1 LVWDIRSAKVTREL
15 PGAKSGLCAFSP
27 DNKCLLTSSGTRCS
41 SWEVGSWK
49 CLHSFEREGAGD
61 LPSPVAITMDCRL
74 VAVAY
79 SRRAVRLLDSTTWKE
94 LATLEPPDS
103 AELFDLRFNSEGT
116 LLAAVST
123 YAIHLLDLRSIR
135 QQLAAMRLDWDLPP
149 LPPSATNQFQGPIT
163 VRVLAGANQPSA
175 EAGP

>member
-1 LVWDIRSAKVTREL
+1 LVWDIRSTNVTQEL
-15 PGAKSGLCAFSP
+15 PGTKSGFCAFSP
-27 DNKCLLTSSGTRCS
+27 DNKWLVASGGTQCAF
-41 SWEVGSWK
+41 WEVGSWK

-61 LPSPVAITMDCRL
+61 LPGPVAITSDSRL

-79 SRRAVRLLDSTTWKE
+79 SRRAVRLLDSTTWQQ
-94 LATLEPPDS
+94 LATLEPPDA
-103 AELFDLRFNSEGT
+103 AELFDLRFNSDGS

-123 YAIHLLDLRSIR
+123 YAIHLWDLRAIR
-135 QQLAAMRLDWDLPP
+135 QQLAVMKLDWDQPP

-163 VRVLAGANQPSA
+163 VRVLAGADQPSA